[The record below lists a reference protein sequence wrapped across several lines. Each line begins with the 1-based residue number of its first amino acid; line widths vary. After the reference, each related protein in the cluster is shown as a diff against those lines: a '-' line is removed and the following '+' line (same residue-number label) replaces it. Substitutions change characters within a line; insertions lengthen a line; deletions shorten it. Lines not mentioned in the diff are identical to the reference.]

1 MKRLSHSDLE
11 RAGVVSAQ
19 IEDLVAHLV
28 NFDGLADRVV
38 DNRGPEALNQLQ
50 HDMKLEIYRAARRV
64 AEDAD
69 PVVDPPS
76 SCHLT
81 PSCNSL
87 GMVCQYPQASCMKD
101 PYDYS

>member
-1 MKRLSHSDLE
+1 MKRLSSSDLE

-28 NFDGLADRVV
+28 NFDGLADRVM
-38 DNRGPEALNQLQ
+38 DHRGPEALNQLQ

-76 SCHLT
+76 QCHLE
-81 PSCNSL
+81 PSCLSL
-87 GMVCQYPQASCMKD
+87 GMYCQQASCMKD

>member
-1 MKRLSHSDLE
+1 MKRLSSSDLE

-28 NFDGLADRVV
+28 NFDGLADRIV

-64 AEDAD
+64 AEEAD
-69 PVVDPPS
+69 PILDPPS

-81 PSCNSL
+81 PSCQTL
-87 GMVCQYPQASCMKD
+87 GMSCWYPQASCKKD
-101 PYDYS
+101 SYDYS